1 MSRYFDYFEDVNFKD
16 DVQTINDD
24 GFIKL
29 TDMLEE
35 LLDEILDCDDGRS
48 LLNKDSFND
57 IRSNIK
63 DVLEEVINKGNN
75 YGYNYSR

>member
-29 TDMLEE
+29 P
-35 LLDEILDCDDGRS
+35 IC
-48 LLNKDSFND
+48 
-57 IRSNIK
+57 
-63 DVLEEVINKGNN
+63 
-75 YGYNYSR
+75 

>member
-29 TDMLEE
+29 THMLEE
-35 LLDEILDCDDGRS
+35 LLDEMLDCDDGRS
-48 LLNKDSFND
+48 LLNEDLFDD
-57 IRSNIK
+57 IRLNLK
-63 DVLEEVINKGNN
+63 DVLEEVINKGDA
-75 YGYNYSR
+75 